1 MPIEDK
7 FKQNTA
13 FSSSYRKKNVTLRS
27 KLYNEL
33 MSNTPTLRTSS
44 NKRMTG

>member
-13 FSSSYRKKNVTLRS
+13 FSSKFRKNNVTLRS
-27 KLYNEL
+27 KSYIDL
-33 MSNTPTLRTSS
+33 MLNTPTLRTPY
-44 NKRMTG
+44 NK